1 MRSVTPSRHIS
12 VPTWSRTR
20 TRALGEPCAIR
31 YTIGT
36 IHNQS
41 RRLDSHQHHAVY
53 KTAALLFGHVGIS
66 RSAGVEPRARLW
78 RPLALPG
85 AHSCIGPRPCDRG
98 PWRNN
103 YSRSVT
109 FQYASL
115 TNFDQLSIRTL
126 VVRVQR
132 LPRRPDRLLAQLHP
146 RLLRR
151 PVGLPLVAGH
161 AGQHAVLPA
170 RHTTLR
176 PRQHVV
182 HRQFLA
188 ARLGTAVLAGVVV
201 PLEDVPAAEGHV
213 GHRQPVVVASARP
226 PPAPAAGTA
235 PPG

>member
-1 MRSVTPSRHIS
+1 MRSATPSGH
-12 VPTWSRTR
+12 T
-20 TRALGEPCAIR
+20 
-31 YTIGT
+31 
-36 IHNQS
+36 HQS
-41 RRLDSHQHHAVY
+41 RRLDLHQHRAVY
-53 KTAALLFGHVGIS
+53 KTAAFLFGHVGNKQEREES
-66 RSAGVEPRARLW
+66 NPVGRLW
-78 RPLALPG
+78 RPLPLPG

-151 PVGLPLVAGH
+151 AVGLPLVAGH

-176 PRQHVV
+176 H
-182 HRQFLA
+182 A
-188 ARLGTAVLAGVVV
+188 ATTWSIVSSSLPGW
-201 PLEDVPAAEGHV
+201 
-213 GHRQPVVVASARP
+213 
-226 PPAPAAGTA
+226 APQYWQV
-235 PPG
+235 